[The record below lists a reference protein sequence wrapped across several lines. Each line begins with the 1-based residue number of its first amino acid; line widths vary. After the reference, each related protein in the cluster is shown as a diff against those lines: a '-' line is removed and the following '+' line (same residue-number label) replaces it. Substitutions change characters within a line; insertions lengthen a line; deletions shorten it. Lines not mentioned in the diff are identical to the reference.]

1 MRGNPASSTGHFPV
15 PRFGFDCCCPTC
27 PKYKRIVEAFG
38 RSAYLIVADGD
49 RVVDIIT
56 DGLDLT
62 LQRGILFEHRCFD
75 PLLLIL

>member
-1 MRGNPASSTGHFPV
+1 M
-15 PRFGFDCCCPTC
+15 
-27 PKYKRIVEAFG
+27 IEAFG
-38 RSAYLIVADGD
+38 RSAYLIVADWD

-62 LQRGILFEHRCFD
+62 LQRGVLFERRCFD